1 VPHIRIKTRALIL
14 IAVIASPLAIAVQA
28 AVERQIIGGHVPN
41 AVKNIQPIGRLESS
55 RRLKLFIGLATRD
68 EQGLDTFIEQLYAPS
83 NANYHH
89 YLSPEEFARRFGPAE
104 EDYQTV
110 IAYAKANGLNVTQQY
125 SDRVVLS
132 VEGAVADIEKA
143 LHVTMLTYPHPTES
157 RTFYAPDAE
166 PSVALTV
173 PLLHIAG
180 LNNYTLP
187 HPKQKHHPVNRSANT
202 AKSLVKPKEGSAP
215 DGQLWGNDFRD
226 AYVPGTR
233 LTGAGQNLGLL
244 EFEGYYA
251 KDITDYEDAIGMSAS
266 NRPQMVI
273 VPLDGGATPEDG
285 DDNGEEA
292 SGDIEMAVSMAP
304 GLSNI
309 YVFESDYASFDEM
322 FASMVTYTN
331 ISQFS
336 CSWGG
341 DDSKDP
347 TSEVLFKQM
356 ATQGQSFFNASGD
369 DGAFVGDV
377 EFPSD
382 SPSIMQVGGTTMT
395 DGSAPSYPWRSE
407 VVWNWGLDE
416 AGNYLDSSAG
426 ATSGGISTYYA
437 IPSWQSNSIT
447 TANAG
452 SKTMRNIP
460 DIAANADNAYLYT
473 DDGQKSGGYGG
484 TSDAAPLWAAF
495 TALVNQQA
503 AACGRQPVGFLNPA
517 LYALAST
524 TSYASLFHDIT
535 SGENT
540 WDSSPSKFYAV
551 AGYDLC
557 CGLGSMNGTNLINAL
572 APPVSPPS
580 FLPTL
585 STANGL
591 TLVWSTASGFS
602 YQVQYTTDLTTTNW
616 INLGSAITA
625 SGSTATISDN
635 FADSQR
641 FYRVLQLQ

>member
-1 VPHIRIKTRALIL
+1 M
-14 IAVIASPLAIAVQA
+14 IAGPLANAVRA
-28 AVERQIIGGHVPN
+28 ATEIQILGGHVPD
-41 AVKNIQPIGRLESS
+41 AAKNIQPIGRLESS
-55 RRLKLFIGLATRD
+55 RRLKLSIGLAPRD
-68 EQGLDTFIEQLYAPS
+68 EHGLDTFIEQLYDPS

-89 YLSPEEFARRFGPAE
+89 YLTPEQFAAKFGPAE
-104 EDYQTV
+104 QDYETL
-110 IAYAKANGLNVTQQY
+110 INFAKANGLNVTHQY
-125 SDRVVLS
+125 SNRVVLS
-132 VEGAVADIEKA
+132 VEGAVADIERA
-143 LHVTMLTYPHPTES
+143 LHVTMLTYSHPTES
-157 RTFYAPDAE
+157 RMFYAPNVE

-180 LNNYTLP
+180 LNNYALP
-187 HPKQKHHPVNRSANT
+187 HPKQKHRSIKRNAT
-202 AKSLVKPKEGSAP
+202 AATKLVTAKEGSAP

-226 AYVPGTR
+226 AYVPGTS

-251 KDITDYEDAIGMSAS
+251 KDITDYEDAIGMSAN

-273 VPLDGGATPEDG
+273 VSLYGGATPQDG
-285 DDNGEEA
+285 GDNGEEA
-292 SGDIEMAVSMAP
+292 SGDIEMSVSMAP

-309 YVFESDYASFDEM
+309 YVFESDTASFDEM
-322 FASMVTYTN
+322 FESMVTYTS
-331 ISQFS
+331 ILQFS

-341 DDSKDP
+341 DDQKDP

-369 DGAFVGDV
+369 DGAFVGAV

-382 SPSIMQVGGTTMT
+382 SPSIMQVGGTPLT

-407 VVWNWGLDE
+407 IVWTWGLDGD
-416 AGNYLDSSAG
+416 GNYLDASAG
-426 ATSGGISTYYA
+426 ASSGGISTYYS
-437 IPSWQSNSIT
+437 IPSWQTNISM
-447 TANAG
+447 TANSG

-503 AACGRQPVGFLNPA
+503 AAYGRQPVGFLNPS

-524 TSYASLFHDIT
+524 TYYTSLFHDIT
-535 SGENT
+535 SGDNT
-540 WDSSPSKFYAV
+540 WDSSPTKFYAV

-572 APPVSPPS
+572 APPVTQPS
-580 FLPTL
+580 FLPTA
-585 STANGL
+585 SNADGL
-591 TLVWSTASGFS
+591 TLTWSTVSGFS

-616 INLGSAITA
+616 INLGSPITA

-641 FYRVLQLQ
+641 FYRVLQLP